1 MFMPG
6 WKLDFSMCLKKGTL
20 EREWVKGHS
29 LVERINVL
37 QRGPKELFD
46 TFAMRGVLV
55 SVLLLGK
62 DILITAIL

>member
-1 MFMPG
+1 M
-6 WKLDFSMCLKKGTL
+6 

-55 SVLLLGK
+55 SVLLLGR